1 MNMSDIGFYRAPLPP
16 EPGPSLED
24 QIEWKF
30 EQIQNDAFYIDQTF
44 QGDAKLT
51 KRLANVIAARRE
63 GRQVA
68 ATDILAALDDWLD
81 SELLIT
87 AQQLVKDEQ

>member
-1 MNMSDIGFYRAPLPP
+1 MEIGYYRAPLPP

-30 EQIQNDAFYIDQTF
+30 EQIQNDAFYIDQIF

-87 AQQLVKDEQ
+87 AQQLVEDEQ